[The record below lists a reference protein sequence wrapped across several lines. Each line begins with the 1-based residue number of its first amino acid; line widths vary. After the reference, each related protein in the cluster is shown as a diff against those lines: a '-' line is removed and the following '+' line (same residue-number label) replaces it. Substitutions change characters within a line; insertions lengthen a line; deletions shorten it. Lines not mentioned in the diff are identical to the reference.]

1 MTFLT
6 WILAGLLAGLLAG
19 WVMKRGS
26 YGLSWDIT
34 LGLVGSIGGSWILRS
49 LGFYP
54 GAGIIATAVVAFIV
68 AVIPIVA
75 QRKFWATERPIQKK
89 DTFWRW
95 GLGAALVALV
105 AWMTLGPVQQPAAV
119 AAPIEE
125 RTYAVMP
132 PSLKV
137 NAGIVVG
144 EVTDMKVAERVE
156 KGSDRIVTA
165 AKLHGDAQAE
175 EHVGQ
180 PDGAAARGEAPL
192 YRCPG
197 ITHQARGTRGPNRP
211 SNSSTYGSMRAP
223 RSRAGG
229 HPAPGRGVP
238 RRGLA
243 AEGSEGDP
251 PRVRVYPVTLSG
263 GDGQL
268 PRLDRPGQIASP
280 SRGGSPEPPPIQ
292 PSEHGGFDE

>member
-19 WVMKRGS
+19 WVVKRGS

-119 AAPIEE
+119 AAPIEDK
-125 RTYAVMP
+125 TYAVMP
-132 PSLKV
+132 PSVKV
-137 NAGIVVG
+137 KAGIVTG

-156 KGSDRIVTA
+156 KGSDRIITA
-165 AKLHGDAQAE
+165 AKLTGMLKLKNTSANQTVRLLEGKLRYIDAK
-175 EHVGQ
+175 GQ
-180 PDGAAARGEAPL
+180 PIVLEDARTEPAFKFSAYGSSDRLDPGQEAIQSLDVEFPAAALKPNGLKEIRLEFAYIPSP
-192 YRCPG
+192 YREETVNFAVSIG
-197 ITHQARGTRGPNRP
+197 
-211 SNSSTYGSMRAP
+211 
-223 RSRAGG
+223 AGK
-229 HPAPGRGVP
+229 
-238 RRGLA
+238 
-243 AEGSEGDP
+243 
-251 PRVRVYPVTLSG
+251 
-263 GDGQL
+263 
-268 PRLDRPGQIASP
+268 
-280 SRGGSPEPPPIQ
+280 
-292 PSEHGGFDE
+292 

>member
-34 LGLVGSIGGSWILRS
+34 LGLVGSIGGSWLLRS

-54 GAGIIATAVVAFIV
+54 GAGIVATGIVAFTV
-68 AVIPIVA
+68 AIIPIVV

-105 AWMTLGPVQQPAAV
+105 AWMIFGPVQQPAAV
-119 AAPIEE
+119 AAPIEDK
-125 RTYAVMP
+125 TYAVTP
-132 PSLKV
+132 AAVTVK
-137 NAGIVVG
+137 AGIVTG

-165 AKLHGDAQAE
+165 AKLTGMLKLKNTSANQTVRLLEGRLRYIDAK
-175 EHVGQ
+175 GQ
-180 PDGAAARGEAPL
+180 SIKLEDARTEP
-192 YRCPG
+192 
-197 ITHQARGTRGPNRP
+197 TFKFT
-211 SNSSTYGSMRAP
+211 TYG
-223 RSRAGG
+223 
-229 HPAPGRGVP
+229 
-238 RRGLA
+238 
-243 AEGSEGDP
+243 GSE
-251 PRVRVYPVTLSG
+251 
-263 GDGQL
+263 
-268 PRLDRPGQIASP
+268 RLDPGQEAIQALDLEFPAEALKPNSLKEIRLEFAYIPSP
-280 SRGGSPEPPPIQ
+280 YREEMVHFPVSISAGK
-292 PSEHGGFDE
+292 

>member
-54 GAGIIATAVVAFIV
+54 GAGLIATAVVGFIM
-68 AVIPIVA
+68 AVIPIAA

-125 RTYAVMP
+125 KTYAVMP
-132 PSLKV
+132 PSVKV
-137 NAGIVVG
+137 NAGIVTG
-144 EVTDMKVAERVE
+144 EVTDLKVVERVE

-165 AKLHGDAQAE
+165 AKLTGMLRLKNTSANQTVRLLEGKLLYIDAQ
-175 EHVGQ
+175 GQ
-180 PDGAAARGEAPL
+180 PINLENARTEPTFKFA
-192 YRCPG
+192 
-197 ITHQARGTRGPNRP
+197 
-211 SNSSTYGSMRAP
+211 TYGS
-223 RSRAGG
+223 
-229 HPAPGRGVP
+229 
-238 RRGLA
+238 
-243 AEGSEGDP
+243 SE
-251 PRVRVYPVTLSG
+251 
-263 GDGQL
+263 
-268 PRLDRPGQIASP
+268 RLDPGQDAIQSLDMEFPAEALKPKNLKEIRLEFAYIPSP
-280 SRGGSPEPPPIQ
+280 YRAETVNFAVSIGAGK
-292 PSEHGGFDE
+292 

>member
-54 GAGIIATAVVAFIV
+54 GAGVIATGIVAFIV

-105 AWMTLGPVQQPAAV
+105 AWMIFGPVQQPAAV
-119 AAPIEE
+119 AAPIEDK
-125 RTYAVMP
+125 TYAVTP
-132 PSLKV
+132 AAVAVK
-137 NAGIVVG
+137 AGIVTG

-165 AKLHGDAQAE
+165 AKLTGMLKLKNTSANQTVRLLEGRLRYIDAK
-175 EHVGQ
+175 GQ
-180 PDGAAARGEAPL
+180 PIKLEDARTEP
-192 YRCPG
+192 
-197 ITHQARGTRGPNRP
+197 TFKFT
-211 SNSSTYGSMRAP
+211 TYG
-223 RSRAGG
+223 
-229 HPAPGRGVP
+229 
-238 RRGLA
+238 
-243 AEGSEGDP
+243 GSE
-251 PRVRVYPVTLSG
+251 
-263 GDGQL
+263 
-268 PRLDRPGQIASP
+268 RLDPGQEAIQALDVEFPAEALKPNSLKEIRLEFAYIPSPYREEMVHFPVSISASK
-280 SRGGSPEPPPIQ
+280 
-292 PSEHGGFDE
+292 